1 MTLGGTRETMRGLGS
16 SLRSLINELPEDLEE
31 LLDFSE
37 GEQAKGRPE
46 SWTPLH
52 YTAQEGNLT
61 LCRAML
67 EKGAFVDPR
76 DSHNLTPL
84 ACAANQGHLDVC
96 NLLLEFG
103 ADPDSK
109 ADYGLTPLVPAGIKG
124 HLDVMSLLL
133 SKGADIDTRLSIGLT
148 LLGFIIGA
156 GAFMNE
162 DSAYDVAKFVLE
174 NGSDPNASGN
184 TFAYPLMLA
193 AMSSDVRFAKLLLAY
208 NADVNLSDSASKS
221 PLLCAASQN
230 NLEMVQLL
238 LQYGAD
244 PKAAEETLWTA
255 LHLSAQHDHPH
266 TLDVVMLLIASQDV
280 DVNAK
285 TVDNVTALYLA
296 VQSNR
301 VDVAE
306 CLIAAGADLDISTD
320 KDIRALELAI
330 VKSNL
335 AMVNLL
341 LDHGADPQRVDERG
355 LSILHVAAAG
365 KSNVATIKRI
375 LEEDIDL
382 DLRSHGMAQATALHV
397 AVRANKV
404 DIVECLLVAGANVEI
419 ESGNDVTALEIAVGL
434 GNLAMVNLLLDHG
447 ADSQRVDKQGLSL
460 LHVAAMQGDVA
471 VLKRILEEG
480 IDLELRTYNSPSK
493 TALHIAV
500 ANDNNEIALTLLEHG
515 ALP

>member
-1 MTLGGTRETMRGLGS
+1 MSGLGS

-37 GEQAKGRPE
+37 EEKAKGLPE
-46 SWTPLH
+46 LFTPLH

-76 DSHNLTPL
+76 DSRNLTPL
-84 ACAANQGHLDVC
+84 ACAATQGHLDVC

-109 ADYGLTPLVPAGIKG
+109 ANFGITPLVPAACKG

-133 SKGADIDTRLSIGLT
+133 SKGAYIDTHLSIGTT
-148 LLGFIIGA
+148 LLGYITSA
-156 GAFMNE
+156 GALMND
-162 DSAYDVAKFVLE
+162 DSAYDVAKFLLE
-174 NGSDPNASGN
+174 NGSDPNASEN
-184 TFAYPLMLA
+184 TFVYPLMLA
-193 AMSSDVRFAKLLLAY
+193 ASE
-208 NADVNLSDSASKS
+208 
-221 PLLCAASQN
+221 N

-244 PKAAEETLWTA
+244 PKAVEENLWTA

-280 DVNAK
+280 DVNAQ
-285 TVDNVTALYLA
+285 TVELVTALYLA

-301 VDVAE
+301 VDVVE

-320 KDIRALELAI
+320 KDITALGLAI

-355 LSILHVAAAG
+355 LSILHVAAG
-365 KSNVATIKRI
+365 NSNVATMKRI

-382 DLRSHGMAQATALHV
+382 DLRSHTMAQTTALHV
-397 AVRANKV
+397 AVRENKV
-404 DIVECLLVAGANVEI
+404 DVVECLLVAGANVEI
-419 ESGNDVTALEIAVGL
+419 EAYNDITALGVAVMG

-447 ADSQRVDKQGLSL
+447 ANSQRVDKKGLSL
-460 LHVAAMQGDVA
+460 LHVAAMQSNVA
-471 VLKRILEEG
+471 VLKRIFEEG
-480 IDLELRTYNSPSK
+480 IDLELRTYNSPSR
-493 TALHIAV
+493 TALHLAV
-500 ANDNNEIALTLLEHG
+500 TNDNNEIALTLLEHG